1 MAPLT
6 LINHSTEHETAASP
20 EPLSGFRSE
29 AIGHSLH
36 KSGVFAGLGE
46 RDLRDLAE
54 SSTFR
59 ILEKGELLFRM
70 GESSPGLHLVAR
82 GIINLHRI
90 ADDGSEVVIRH
101 FQEGE
106 VIWGFGIGDRGG
118 CPGHASAV
126 VPSEVIVISKRG
138 MLMKLRQ
145 CPDLVLRLLA
155 SIDTQLR
162 QFADLLEDTISHNA
176 SRRFVQWLLRRC
188 GADRGSGPVAVRLTT
203 TKRAVAGELRVR
215 QETLSRTLRLLSDAG
230 FIAVDGPLITVR
242 DPGALRAAWMDG

>member
-1 MAPLT
+1 MESAT
-6 LINHSTEHETAASP
+6 LNHDRTEHGMRAAP
-20 EPLSGFRSE
+20 EVLSGFRLE
-29 AIGHSLH
+29 AIIHSLH
-36 KSGVFAGLGE
+36 QSGVFAGLGE
-46 RDLRDLAE
+46 RDLHELAE
-54 SSTFR
+54 SATLR

-70 GESSPGLHLVAR
+70 GESSPGLHVVAR

-101 FQEGE
+101 FHEGE
-106 VIWGFGIGDRGG
+106 ILWGFGIGDRGE

-126 VPSEVIVISKRG
+126 VPAEVIVISKRG
-138 MLMKLRQ
+138 LLMKLRQ
-145 CPDLVLRLLA
+145 CPDLVIRLLA

-188 GADRGSGPVAVRLTT
+188 GAGFGSEPVAVRLTT

-230 FIAVDGPLITVR
+230 FIAVDGPVITVR
-242 DPGALRAAWMDG
+242 DPGALRAAWADG